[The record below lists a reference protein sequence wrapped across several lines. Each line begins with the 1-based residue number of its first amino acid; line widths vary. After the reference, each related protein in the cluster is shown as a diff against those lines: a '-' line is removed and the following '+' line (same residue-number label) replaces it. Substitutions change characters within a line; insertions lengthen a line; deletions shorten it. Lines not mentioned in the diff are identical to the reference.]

1 MSTSYPMAVYNYE
14 TFSVSM
20 VKFPAIVE
28 AHGNLFPTC
37 RADTTPP
44 PRGSLEP
51 ACGRLFISFIFSA
64 IPYVNSF
71 FLPTTHAGCMAG
83 SLPQFSV
90 PDDSPEISYFP
101 FVNLVPSPNVT
112 DGWQLLYNGS
122 GAATAPGQ
130 LGVGVS
136 YHYTTL
142 NGASFMIDWNGTGID
157 LIGTAVNASYQLIL
171 DGFPT
176 TAYSSDPANTILA
189 SFNDLP
195 NSNHT
200 LLLTTNIT
208 NTISPNS
215 FVTFDKALVTYA
227 PPTGIVNTTAASQT
241 IDDSDIAFMGQ
252 WSYIADSTGNS
263 MHASNS
269 AGDRAQAMFFG
280 SAITIYGLISSYS
293 GNYTVTLDNVTTSL
307 SAQSS
312 YNNSDTLLF
321 YATNLPQG
329 MLHLITVTNQ
339 EDRTLALRV
348 GGMNVTVFG
357 NVTTSSP
364 NSSNSSSI
372 PAGTIAALVLAGVLC
387 LVIFGA
393 LYYACFLRRKTRP
406 VKKRAAPPRTQT
418 FDDEKVDPNIER
430 VIDISPPPG
439 EEELEFNSLSTNK
452 GYGFGLGVRRGFPFA
467 YRKGKAG
474 SSSSGKSRSGNGVQA
489 ESHPMTSQYDH
500 DDKRFSLSTLTADL
514 PVLPHAP
521 ESEKLAPGWTNPIAR
536 TSFASKNS
544 YAGLGQHGFLLPE
557 LLVEMVGTAGD
568 DNDYDTDADA
578 KTLTSRQDEALAATL
593 TLCPRTSEAPAGFGT
608 AMDSML
614 GVDGQD
620 YTRQPRQSQ
629 QNSHFLEVRETSP
642 FRVDVAAI
650 LGTPKGNRDSR
661 RTSGSGSSTWSK
673 VRRRLYRRAHRDD
686 GRQSYHTDRQEASS
700 SSGPESV
707 PVVLLESESGVPPS
721 ETAPASG
728 TYSFL
733 DLTSP
738 HASSRRHSKTTLS
751 SNPADVGHEH
761 RATSSW
767 SDNTSVKMVRIERS
781 RDDITTSKPDAPSTV
796 SRGSHPETSS
806 DNSNG
811 YTHPSAPTIHTH
823 GSSPFP
829 FPVTIPPS
837 THMPHPFN
845 VVPERYTPP
854 SPPPPVPSHI
864 SHQFLQVRQF
874 SPHEPISPVNSLTE
888 SVPFSVSDI
897 HFRHSFSD
905 YAEVDSRRGSA
916 ASTLPPHPPLPHHGG
931 SQPSSPAYSPPPPY
945 VVQRVLGL
953 PMTPLIPPP
962 HVGRA
967 TAPPVGRPS
976 TSYVSSTGR
985 PLGTAAFPTSPPTSQ
1000 FRIGSLLGPR
1010 PRPSR
1015 PRPST
1020 AGSARGTAAP
1030 QLPMQGGRTSLRTNQ
1045 R

>member
-1 MSTSYPMAVYNYE
+1 M
-14 TFSVSM
+14 
-20 VKFPAIVE
+20 
-28 AHGNLFPTC
+28 
-37 RADTTPP
+37 TP
-44 PRGSLEP
+44 
-51 ACGRLFISFIFSA
+51 
-64 IPYVNSF
+64 
-71 FLPTTHAGCMAG
+71 
-83 SLPQFSV
+83 
-90 PDDSPEISYFP
+90 
-101 FVNLVPSPNVT
+101 
-112 DGWQLLYNGS
+112 
-122 GAATAPGQ
+122 
-130 LGVGVS
+130 
-136 YHYTTL
+136 
-142 NGASFMIDWNGTGID
+142 
-157 LIGTAVNASYQLIL
+157 
-171 DGFPT
+171 
-176 TAYSSDPANTILA
+176 
-189 SFNDLP
+189 
-195 NSNHT
+195 
-200 LLLTTNIT
+200 
-208 NTISPNS
+208 
-215 FVTFDKALVTYA
+215 
-227 PPTGIVNTTAASQT
+227 
-241 IDDSDIAFMGQ
+241 
-252 WSYIADSTGNS
+252 
-263 MHASNS
+263 
-269 AGDRAQAMFFG
+269 
-280 SAITIYGLISSYS
+280 
-293 GNYTVTLDNVTTSL
+293 
-307 SAQSS
+307 
-312 YNNSDTLLF
+312 
-321 YATNLPQG
+321 
-329 MLHLITVTNQ
+329 
-339 EDRTLALRV
+339 
-348 GGMNVTVFG
+348 
-357 NVTTSSP
+357 
-364 NSSNSSSI
+364 
-372 PAGTIAALVLAGVLC
+372 
-387 LVIFGA
+387 
-393 LYYACFLRRKTRP
+393 
-406 VKKRAAPPRTQT
+406 
-418 FDDEKVDPNIER
+418 
-430 VIDISPPPG
+430 
-439 EEELEFNSLSTNK
+439 
-452 GYGFGLGVRRGFPFA
+452 
-467 YRKGKAG
+467 
-474 SSSSGKSRSGNGVQA
+474 
-489 ESHPMTSQYDH
+489 QYDH
-500 DDKRFSLSTLTADL
+500 DDKRFSINTLTVDL

-557 LLVEMVGTAGD
+557 LLVEMVGSAGD
-568 DNDYDTDADA
+568 DNDDDADA

-608 AMDSML
+608 ETHSML
-614 GVDGQD
+614 SVDGQD
-620 YTRQPRQSQ
+620 YTRQPHQSQ
-629 QNSHFLEVRETSP
+629 QNSQFLEVRETSP

-650 LGTPKGNRDSR
+650 LGTFKGNHDSR
-661 RTSGSGSSTWSK
+661 RTSGSGSSTWSR

-707 PVVLLESESGVPPS
+707 PVVLLESGSGVPPS

-767 SDNTSVKMVRIERS
+767 SDNTSVRMVRIERS
-781 RDDITTSKPDAPSTV
+781 RDDIAAPKPDAPSTV

-806 DNSNG
+806 DSSNG

-905 YAEVDSRRGSA
+905 YAGVDSRRTSV

-931 SQPSSPAYSPPPPY
+931 SQPSTPAYSPPPPY

-953 PMTPLIPPP
+953 PMTPFISP
-962 HVGRA
+962 
-967 TAPPVGRPS
+967 PPVGRANAPPVS
-976 TSYVSSTGR
+976 TSSTAHVSSTGR
-985 PLGTAAFPTSPPTSQ
+985 PLGTAVSPTWPPTSQ

-1010 PRPSR
+1010 PRPPRS
-1015 PRPST
+1015 RPST